1 MKRVLVF
8 IISMFIASFA
18 FAGPGLG
25 RIAQKL
31 NLNGTQ
37 KTQWRELQKSFRENN
52 KDFLDQARLTMQQFR
67 AAREAKDTAKVES
80 LKPVVESTRAQ
91 MHQLHEEQEQKLMAI
106 LTEEQRTQFQE
117 LKSERQQHRRRQ

>member
-31 NLNGTQ
+31 NLSGTQ
-37 KTQWRELQKSFRENN
+37 KTQWKELQKSFRENN
-52 KDFLDQARLTMQQFR
+52 KDFLDQARTTMQQFH

-80 LKPVVESTRAQ
+80 MKPLVESTRAQ
-91 MHQLHEEQEQKLMAI
+91 MRQLHQEQEQKLMAI
-106 LTEEQRTQFQE
+106 LTEEQRAQFQE
-117 LKSERQQHRRRQ
+117 MKQHRRQRQ